1 MKPMR
6 IVLKLFIVAIAG
18 LILTSCAP
26 KHADIVVSDFGQY
39 KVTLGEFENAYAKNV
54 GGIEAAEKDSVENY
68 KTFLDLYVNYK
79 MKLRDAYIRDYPND
93 EDLIA
98 ELNDY
103 KEKVGVSY
111 IEEKQ
116 IVSPGMKRFY
126 DERTEE
132 VRVSH
137 IMIKTGANPD
147 ETLKKAESIL
157 DSIKNGK
164 SFEEMVKK
172 YSQDEFSKKSNGDI
186 YWITAGQIIPSF
198 EAAAF
203 STKVGEV
210 YTEVVKTKFG
220 YHILKVTDRQKR
232 LYKIR
237 AKHIL
242 LKNQES
248 KGNMVDAIPGV
259 NPIAKIN
266 KIHKE
271 IIAGADFDSL
281 AREYSDDPGSGAK
294 GGDLGLFERRQM
306 VQPFDEAVF
315 KLKIGEVSDVVK
327 TRFGFH
333 LIKLVEVQE
342 FPTYEKEIQNIRE
355 MYKKSRYQFDF
366 DNYLDALKKEYK
378 YNFNEE
384 LLSKLSLKENE
395 ITLFEEY
402 KENEKYLL
410 NKDAVLVSV
419 SGNNYTIESFF
430 EYLYQQQKY
439 INKGLTSQLLSTGA
453 KEYSNELL
461 LRKKS
466 NELENTD
473 KEFASLMVDY
483 KNGIFIFKLQEDEVW
498 NKVHIDS
505 VKLQEEYNKSKE
517 NFTIDGKV
525 NFNEIFSKNKDKIE
539 SYYQMLNDGVD
550 FDSVAH
556 QYTERPGFKAKYG
569 RHGFKSIDDSE
580 LSKQANG
587 LVDAGNFS
595 KVFATDGGWAIVI
608 LRKKVEPSI
617 KTFEQALPELS
628 SAFQESESKRLEK
641 EYVDKLHKLYQPEYF
656 HNELENAYKV
666 EKK

>member
-1 MKPMR
+1 MR

-26 KHADIVVSDFGQY
+26 KHADIVVSDFGQQ
-39 KVTLGEFENAYAKNV
+39 KITLGEFENAYAKNV

-68 KTFLDLYVNYK
+68 NKFLDLYVTYK
-79 MKLRDAYIRDYPND
+79 MKLRDAYIRDYQND

-137 IMIKTGANPD
+137 IMIKTGTNPD
-147 ETLKKAESIL
+147 EALKKAESIL

-164 SFEEMVKK
+164 SFEEMVQK
-172 YSQDEFSKKSNGDI
+172 YSQDDFSKKSAGDI
-186 YWITAGQIIPSF
+186 YWITAGQIIPAF
-198 EAAAF
+198 EAATY
-203 STKVGEV
+203 STKVGEI
-210 YTEVVKTKFG
+210 YPEVVKTKFG

-232 LYKIR
+232 QYKIR

-242 LKNQES
+242 VKNQES
-248 KGNMVDAIPGV
+248 IGNMVDAIPGA
-259 NPIAKIN
+259 NSTTKIN
-266 KIHKE
+266 KIQKE

-281 AREYSDDPGSGAK
+281 AREYSDDPGSGAN

-315 KLKIGEVSDVVK
+315 KLKVGEVSDVVK

-342 FPTYEKEIQNIRE
+342 FPSYEDEIQSIRE
-355 MYKKSRYQFDF
+355 MYKKSRYQYDF
-366 DNYLDALKKEYK
+366 DSYITALENEYK
-378 YNFNEE
+378 YNLNKE
-384 LLSKLSLKENE
+384 LLSKLGLKENE
-395 ITLFEEY
+395 ITLFEDY
-402 KENEKYLL
+402 NENEKYLL

-419 SGNNYTIESFF
+419 GGNDYTIESFF

-439 INKGLTSQLLSTGA
+439 MNKGLTSQLLTTGA

-466 NELENTD
+466 SELGKID
-473 KEFASLMVDY
+473 KEFASLMKDY

-498 NKVHIDS
+498 NKVRIDS
-505 VKLQEEYNKSKE
+505 IKLNEVYNKSKE
-517 NFTIDGKV
+517 NYKIDGKV
-525 NFNEIFSKNKDKIE
+525 NFNEIFSRNKDKIE
-539 SYYQMLNDGVD
+539 SYYQMLEDGVD
-550 FDSVAH
+550 FDSVAF

-569 RHGFKSIDDSE
+569 RHDFKNIDDSE
-580 LSKQANG
+580 LSKQANA
-587 LVDAGNFS
+587 LVHAGDFS
-595 KVFATDGGWAIVI
+595 KIFATEGGWAIVI

-617 KTFEQALPELS
+617 KTFKQALPELS

-641 EYVDKLHKLYQPEYF
+641 EYVDRLKKLYQPEYF